1 MSGRSHVPASRPA
14 ATFWLRVLVVAGA
27 FALLRLAGPAQSSA
41 SASAGSA
48 SRPAV
53 GSIHGR
59 VAASAGQEHPG
70 EEAYRQHCTICHGQQ
85 GKGDGPAAS
94 AFDPSPPDFTAP
106 ESVVLLTDD
115 ELLEIVVK
123 GRRAMPA
130 FETVLEPE
138 VLPMLVGYVR
148 DLSNL
153 AD

>member
-1 MSGRSHVPASRPA
+1 MHGP
-14 ATFWLRVLVVAGA
+14 VAG
-27 FALLRLAGPAQSSA
+27 P
-41 SASAGSA
+41 
-48 SRPAV
+48 V
-53 GSIHGR
+53 
-59 VAASAGQEHPG
+59 GQEHPG

-94 AFDPSPPDFTAP
+94 AFDPAPPDFTSP

-130 FETVLEPE
+130 FETVLEPAL
-138 VLPMLVGYVR
+138 LPVLVGYVR